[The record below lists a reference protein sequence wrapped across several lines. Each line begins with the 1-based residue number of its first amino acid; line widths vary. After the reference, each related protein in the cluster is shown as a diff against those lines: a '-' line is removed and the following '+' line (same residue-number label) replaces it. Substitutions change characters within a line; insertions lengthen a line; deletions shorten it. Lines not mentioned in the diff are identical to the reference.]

1 MKFDTPPPR
10 TQPALCYFSLLPL
23 PFKYQVLDL
32 QYEDT
37 IGALAELEA
46 LGHPWQV
53 PLFHC
58 VDIFL
63 SDTDQCLF
71 RKTPPK
77 NISCHFLE
85 WINWKCFRV
94 NWMHWHVRI
103 VEILVRKGHLICDY
117 VAENKL
123 YGLWFRQDLFFYVV
137 SCLLAFPPRKFYNQ
151 PPPT

>member
-1 MKFDTPPPR
+1 MPR
-10 TQPALCYFSLLPL
+10 TQLALCYFFLLPL

-58 VDIFL
+58 VDQFL

-71 RKTPPK
+71 QENTSKK
-77 NISCHFLE
+77 YILSF
-85 WINWKCFRV
+85 FGV
-94 NWMHWHVRI
+94 NQLKMFQ
-103 VEILVRKGHLICDY
+103 G
-117 VAENKL
+117 KL
-123 YGLWFRQDLFFYVV
+123 DALTCSDSRDIGEQR
-137 SCLLAFPPRKFYNQ
+137 AFNL
-151 PPPT
+151 